1 MTYPSYLIE
10 RTQKLK
16 VWLQKE
22 GHAGCLI
29 QDAHNLFY
37 YTGLHLSAGILFF
50 TLEKQILIADYRYAE
65 RCKEFAPFEVL
76 ATKSYKEALQKIS
89 FPKEMVVDGE
99 IMTLEEAK
107 GYSKWAKLKSIP
119 GFLGQLRRVK
129 DGEEIQRITKS
140 CEMTAKGYDYIEQYL
155 EEGVTEQEIAM
166 KLEFYLRSLGAEK
179 MAFDPIV
186 AFGKNSAN
194 PHYSPQNVKLK
205 KNDVVLIDS
214 GSLYKGYCSDMTR
227 TYLIGKVPPRMK
239 EIYDLVAHIQ
249 SKAVDMC
256 EVGTPLKSISDAVHT
271 FFKEQGVDELFIHS
285 LGHSMG
291 IEIHEA
297 PRFDVLDKIEPGM
310 VLTVEP
316 GLYIHNLGGVRIEDS
331 ILMTEKGPKNLTR
344 K

>member
-1 MTYPSYLIE
+1 MTYPSYLTKRAE
-10 RTQKLK
+10 KLK
-16 VWLQKE
+16 LWLEKE
-22 GHAGCLI
+22 GHTGCLI

-37 YTGLHLSAGILFF
+37 YTGLHMSAGILFF
-50 TLEKQILIADYRYAE
+50 TLEEQILIADYRYAE
-65 RCKEFAPFEVL
+65 RCKELAPFEVL
-76 ATKSYKEALQKIS
+76 ATKSYKEALKKLS

-99 IMTLEEAK
+99 IMTLDIAK
-107 GYSKWAKLKSIP
+107 GYSTSTSLKSIP
-119 GFLGQLRRVK
+119 GFLGKLRRIK
-129 DGEEIQRITKS
+129 DEEEIKRITKS
-140 CEMTAKGYDYIEQYL
+140 CEMTAKGYDYIQEYL
-155 EEGVTEQEIAM
+155 KEGVTEREIAM

-205 KNDVVLIDS
+205 KNDVALIDS
-214 GSLYKGYCSDMTR
+214 GCLYEGYCSDMTR
-227 TYLIGKVPPRMK
+227 TFLIGNVSPRMQ
-239 EIYDLVAHIQ
+239 EIYDLVAEIQ

-256 EVGTPLKSISDAVHT
+256 HVGTPLKSISDAVHS
-271 FFKEQGVDELFIHS
+271 FFKEHEVDELFIHS

-297 PRFDVLDKIEPGM
+297 PRFDVSDKIEAGM

-331 ILMTEKGPKNLTR
+331 ILMTEKGPKSLTR